1 MQKQKVYQH
10 YEFLREFGKQ
20 KPDPAYLIY
29 GPEDYLKD
37 KVLKT
42 ITEKFKTPGSEEFDV
57 ITIYGDESLSVNV
70 LEQLEM
76 MPFIA
81 KHRLVILKNF
91 DKMIASEKNL
101 IAKYI
106 ENPVQTSIL
115 ILTAEKNDERII
127 ANRTISEKAV
137 NINCRS
143 PYNADDIAKWL
154 RAELKERNINMDNE
168 SISLFSNSIETDYLI
183 AANELEK
190 LIIYTKNS
198 GNITLNDVIES
209 VGKSRTNTIFELQNY
224 IGNRNLTKSLSI
236 LENILSNEDPK
247 KITIFIIAMLTRF
260 FSQIW
265 KVLALRNKN
274 ISDSEI
280 TTRHLTEIFYR
291 YRDDYIKYAN
301 NYPGEAI
308 KKVFSMLLQAD
319 VDLKSLNTK
328 EEIILETLIYNIC
341 KV

>member
-57 ITIYGDESLSVNV
+57 ITLYGDESLSVNV

-101 IAKYI
+101 IAEYI

-127 ANRTISEKAV
+127 ANRIVSEKAV

-143 PYNADDIAKWL
+143 PYNADDITRWL
-154 RAELKERNINMDNE
+154 RAELRDRNITMDNE
-168 SISLFSNSIETDYLI
+168 SISLFSNSIDTDYLI

-209 VGKSRTNTIFELQNY
+209 VGKSKTNKIFDLQNA
-224 IGNRNLTKSLSI
+224 IGNKDLTRSLQI
-236 LENILSNEDPK
+236 LENMILNNESA
-247 KITIFIIAMLTRF
+247 IFIIAMLTRF
-260 FSQIW
+260 YSLIW
-265 KVLALRNKN
+265 KVLALRKKN

-280 TTRHLTEIFYR
+280 TTRHLNEIFYR

-301 NYPGEAI
+301 NYTVDEI
-308 KKVFSMLLQAD
+308 RKVFSILLQAD

-328 EEIILETLIYNIC
+328 EEIILETLVYNIC
-341 KV
+341 KI

>member
-57 ITIYGDESLSVNV
+57 ITLYGDESLSVNV

-101 IAKYI
+101 IAEYI

-127 ANRTISEKAV
+127 ANRIVSEKAV

-143 PYNADDIAKWL
+143 PYNADDITRWL
-154 RAELKERNINMDNE
+154 KAELRDRNITMDNE
-168 SISLFSNSIETDYLI
+168 SISLFSNSIDTDYLI

-209 VGKSRTNTIFELQNY
+209 VGKSKTNKIFDLQNA
-224 IGNRNLTKSLSI
+224 IGNKDLTRSLQI
-236 LENILSNEDPK
+236 LENMILNNESA
-247 KITIFIIAMLTRF
+247 IFIIAMLTRF
-260 FSQIW
+260 YSLIW
-265 KVLALRNKN
+265 KVLALRKKN

-280 TTRHLTEIFYR
+280 TTRHLNEIFYR

-301 NYPGEAI
+301 NYTVDEI
-308 KKVFSMLLQAD
+308 RKVFSILLQAD

-328 EEIILETLIYNIC
+328 EEIILETLVYNIC
-341 KV
+341 KI